1 MLGCRKNKISEF
13 IRQRKEETGSSFLSL
28 LWKELAGYVSLASF
42 CTMNVGL
49 IIYFLFNTEGL
60 LGNFFKTVLF
70 IDGLAAGAVI
80 GIVLQR
86 MTRTKEE
93 DKKEEDEELA
103 KQKPWD
109 ILITVPPVPEY
120 FFSFH
125 LFRTDQKAGA
135 SSDAPALFHM
145 FRLR

>member
-1 MLGCRKNKISEF
+1 MLGCGKNKISEF

-60 LGNFFKTVLF
+60 FGNFFKTVPF

-93 DKKEEDEELA
+93 DKKEERSRK

-109 ILITVPPVPEY
+109 ILITVPSAPEY
-120 FFSFH
+120 FFSFQ

>member
-1 MLGCRKNKISEF
+1 MLVCRKNKISEF

-28 LWKELAGYVSLASF
+28 LWKELTGYVSLASF

-60 LGNFFKTVLF
+60 FCNFFKTVPF

-86 MTRTKEE
+86 MTRTN
-93 DKKEEDEELA
+93 
-103 KQKPWD
+103 
-109 ILITVPPVPEY
+109 
-120 FFSFH
+120 FFSFQ

>member
-1 MLGCRKNKISEF
+1 MQWCLEGGTDHARLREKQNLRIH
-13 IRQRKEETGSSFLSL
+13 QRKEETGSSFLSL

-60 LGNFFKTVLF
+60 FGNFFKTVPF

-103 KQKPWD
+103 KQKEAEALGYID
-109 ILITVPPVPEY
+109 Y
-120 FFSFH
+120 RSF
-125 LFRTDQKAGA
+125 RA
-135 SSDAPALFHM
+135 
-145 FRLR
+145 

>member
-1 MLGCRKNKISEF
+1 MLGCGKNKISEF

-60 LGNFFKTVLF
+60 FGNFFKTVPF

-103 KQKPWD
+103 KQKVAEALGYID
-109 ILITVPPVPEY
+109 Y
-120 FFSFH
+120 RSF
-125 LFRTDQKAGA
+125 RA
-135 SSDAPALFHM
+135 
-145 FRLR
+145 

>member
-1 MLGCRKNKISEF
+1 MLGCGKNKISEF

-60 LGNFFKTVLF
+60 FGNFFKTVPF

-80 GIVLQR
+80 GIILQR

-93 DKKEEDEELA
+93 DKWKME
-103 KQKPWD
+103 
-109 ILITVPPVPEY
+109 
-120 FFSFH
+120 
-125 LFRTDQKAGA
+125 
-135 SSDAPALFHM
+135 
-145 FRLR
+145 RLDRKLYPSRIGLRIQEGRNCRN